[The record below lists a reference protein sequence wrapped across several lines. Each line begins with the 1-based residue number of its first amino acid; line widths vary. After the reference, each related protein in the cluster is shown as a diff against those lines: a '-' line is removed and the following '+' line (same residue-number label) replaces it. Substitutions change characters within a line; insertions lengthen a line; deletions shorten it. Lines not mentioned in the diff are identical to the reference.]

1 MLLLTAQNELL
12 VFFIKNM
19 DQSKP
24 IYIASIPNRC
34 TQHQPKNNLH
44 SINPITVH
52 TASDFL
58 LVGFPGPK
66 TYTLP
71 STPHHPVILREAEGE
86 VAESIIQ
93 KLTLALLERGDLL
106 PREKVFLCFLKMW
119 ILQLRAS
126 PACRMTWEWGDRREE
141 ENSSLSVQLQTTPK
155 TQTA

>member
-1 MLLLTAQNELL
+1 MLLLTAQNELPL
-12 VFFIKNM
+12 FFIKDMN
-19 DQSKP
+19 QSKP

-58 LVGFPGPK
+58 LVGFLSPK

-71 STPHHPVILREAEGE
+71 STPYHTVFLRGAEGE

-93 KLTLALLERGDLL
+93 KITLALRERGDRRRRWVRALEEHFPHPSSAL
-106 PREKVFLCFLKMW
+106 TGIFSPRKRFSF
-119 ILQLRAS
+119 AF
-126 PACRMTWEWGDRREE
+126 
-141 ENSSLSVQLQTTPK
+141 
-155 TQTA
+155 